1 MKRILWMVAVC
12 MATAMALAAE
22 RSESEL
28 KAIAKRQ
35 LGISARRLS
44 ATAVGRVSSGSLQ
57 LARMFEDGG
66 VVVYADQQA
75 GSVIMS
81 KDDRF
86 PAVLGYTAGVID
98 GKHPLPCCM
107 KWWIG
112 EMNRQMEA
120 VARQGEA
127 ADADVQT
134 DDVPAVSHSVVTP
147 MVTTKWAQG
156 TPYNFNCPVIGSETA
171 VTGCGATALAQICN
185 FNEFPKSASFA
196 ATYYTQEGNT
206 KTTHTANV
214 STTYRYPLKKAYGYY
229 SVDGSTTNI
238 EEISYIQVERKNIG
252 ALCRDCGY
260 ALSMVYGTDA
270 SGSSPFD
277 TPIAAT
283 DGMGYPKQSVK
294 QYWREFYTQN
304 EWQTLVYGELAKG
317 YPILYS
323 GQDETAGGHAFVVDG
338 VDADGLVSVNWGWQG
353 VYDGYYAMDLMAGG
367 DYEFSEAQSI
377 TIGFRPT
384 ALSNDREES
393 IFVSEGYTLSNG
405 EGAEQIVMDL
415 SKGFYN
421 YNYLPFNGA
430 LYLCVEDAGS
440 GDINVLKMADVTDL
454 DQLYGY
460 SMSKQCID
468 EDLQEVVQNG
478 HTYKLYCASATS
490 DELDRGELQKFRV
503 PGGAIYFTM
512 TVDNAG
518 KMRITSNTI
527 DEVITAIDGVK
538 TPGKTVVGGHT
549 YNLGGMRV
557 GNDFRGVI
565 IKDGK
570 KYLAP

>member
-12 MATAMALAAE
+12 MAAAMTLAAE

-28 KAIAKRQ
+28 KSIAKRQ
-35 LGISARRLS
+35 LGLSARRLS
-44 ATAVGRVSSGSLQ
+44 AAAMNRVSSGSLQ
-57 LARMFEDGG
+57 LVRTFEDGG
-66 VVVYADQQA
+66 LVVYADQQA

-98 GKHPLPCCM
+98 GKTPLPCCM

-112 EMNRQMEA
+112 EMNRQME
-120 VARQGEA
+120 VAAWQGEA
-127 ADADVQT
+127 ADVDMQT
-134 DDVPAVSHSVVTP
+134 DDVPAVSHSVVAP
-147 MVTTKWAQG
+147 MVTTKWAQDS
-156 TPYNFNCPVIGSETA
+156 PYNFHCPVIDDETT

-185 FNEFPKSASFA
+185 FNEFPKSALFV
-196 ATYYTQEGNT
+196 ATYYIQSGGT
-206 KTTHTANV
+206 KTAHTANV
-214 STTYRYPLKKAYGYY
+214 SGTYKYPLKKAYGYY

-238 EEISYIQVERKNIG
+238 EKMSYVQAEQKYIG

-260 ALSMVYGTDA
+260 ALNMVYGVEA

-277 TPIAAT
+277 TPVAAT
-283 DGMGYPKQSVK
+283 ECLGYPKESIK

-323 GQDETAGGHAFVVDG
+323 GQDKTAGGHAFVVDG
-338 VDADGLVSVNWGWQG
+338 IDADGLVSVNWGWQG
-353 VYDGYYAMDLMAGG
+353 LYDGYYAMDLMAGG
-367 DYEFSEAQSI
+367 GNEFSEYQSI

-384 ALSNDREES
+384 ALSNDRKES
-393 IFVSEGYTLSNG
+393 VFVSEGYALSNG
-405 EGAEQIVMDL
+405 EGTEQIVMDL

-440 GDINVLKMADVTDL
+440 GDITVLKMTDVTDL

-512 TVDNAG
+512 TVDNTG
-518 KMRITSNTI
+518 KMRITGNTI
-527 DEVITAIDGVK
+527 DDIITAIDGVK
-538 TPGKTVVGGHT
+538 AQGKTPADGRT
-549 YNLGGMRV
+549 YNLDGMRV
-557 GNDFRGVI
+557 GSGFRGIV

>member
-1 MKRILWMVAVC
+1 MVAVC

-28 KAIAKRQ
+28 KSIAKRQ
-35 LGISARRLS
+35 LGLSARRLS
-44 ATAVGRVSSGSLQ
+44 AAAVNRVSSGSLQ
-57 LARMFEDGG
+57 LARTFEDGG
-66 VVVYADQQA
+66 LVVYADQQA

-98 GKHPLPCCM
+98 GKTPLPCCM

-120 VARQGEA
+120 AARQGEA
-127 ADADVQT
+127 TDTDVQT
-134 DDVPAVSHSVVTP
+134 DDVLAVSHSVVTP

-156 TPYNFNCPVIGSETA
+156 SPYNFHCPAIGDEKA

-196 ATYYTQEGNT
+196 ATYYTQSGNT
-206 KTTHTANV
+206 KTSHTANV
-214 STTYRYPLKKAYGYY
+214 SSTYKYPLNKAYGYY
-229 SVDGSTTNI
+229 SVDGSTSNI
-238 EEISYIQVERKNIG
+238 ANISYAPAEQKYIG

-260 ALSMVYGTDA
+260 ALNMVYGVDA

-277 TPIAAT
+277 TPVAAT
-283 DGMGYPKQSVK
+283 ECLGYPKESIK

-323 GQDETAGGHAFVVDG
+323 GQDEKAGGHAFVVDG

-367 DYEFSEAQSI
+367 DYEFSDYQSI
-377 TIGFRPT
+377 TVGFRPT
-384 ALSNDREES
+384 ALSGEQEES
-393 IFVSEGYTLSNG
+393 LFASDGYTCTNG
-405 EGAEQIVMDL
+405 EGTEQIMLDL
-415 SKGFYN
+415 SKGFFN
-421 YNYLPFNGA
+421 YTYQSFTGQFF
-430 LYLCVEDAGS
+430 LCVEDAAS
-440 GDINVLKMADVTDL
+440 GDISLISFGKFTDVAPL
-454 DQLYGY
+454 NGY

-468 EDLQEVVQNG
+468 EDLQAVVQKG

-490 DELDRGELQKFRV
+490 DELGRDVVQKFRV

-518 KMRITSNTI
+518 KMRITGNTI
-527 DEVITAIDGVK
+527 DDIITAIDGLKAQGK
-538 TPGKTVVGGHT
+538 TPADGRT
-549 YNLGGMRV
+549 YNLDGMRV
-557 GNDFRGVI
+557 GSGFRGIV

>member
-12 MATAMALAAE
+12 MAAVVSLAAE

-44 ATAVGRVSSGSLQ
+44 AAAVGRVSSGSLQ

-66 VVVYADQQA
+66 VVVYADQLA

-260 ALSMVYGTDA
+260 ALSMVYGTEA

-384 ALSNDREES
+384 AL
-393 IFVSEGYTLSNG
+393 
-405 EGAEQIVMDL
+405 
-415 SKGFYN
+415 
-421 YNYLPFNGA
+421 
-430 LYLCVEDAGS
+430 
-440 GDINVLKMADVTDL
+440 
-454 DQLYGY
+454 
-460 SMSKQCID
+460 
-468 EDLQEVVQNG
+468 
-478 HTYKLYCASATS
+478 
-490 DELDRGELQKFRV
+490 
-503 PGGAIYFTM
+503 
-512 TVDNAG
+512 
-518 KMRITSNTI
+518 
-527 DEVITAIDGVK
+527 
-538 TPGKTVVGGHT
+538 
-549 YNLGGMRV
+549 
-557 GNDFRGVI
+557 
-565 IKDGK
+565 
-570 KYLAP
+570 

>member
-12 MATAMALAAE
+12 MATVMTLAAE

-28 KAIAKRQ
+28 KSIAKRQ
-35 LGISARRLS
+35 LGLSARRLS
-44 ATAVGRVSSGSLQ
+44 AAAVNRVSSGSLQ
-57 LARMFEDGG
+57 LARTFEDGG
-66 VVVYADQQA
+66 LVVYADQQA

-98 GKHPLPCCM
+98 GKTPLPCCM

-120 VARQGEA
+120 AVRQGEA
-127 ADADVQT
+127 TDADVQT
-134 DDVPAVSHSVVTP
+134 DDVPAVSHSVVPP

-156 TPYNFNCPVIGSETA
+156 SPYNFQCPAIGEEKA

-196 ATYYTQEGNT
+196 ATYYTQSGNT
-206 KTTHTANV
+206 KTAHTANV
-214 STTYRYPLKKAYGYY
+214 SSTYKYPLKKAYGYY

-238 EEISYIQVERKNIG
+238 ANISYATAEQKYIG

-260 ALSMVYGTDA
+260 ALNMVYGVEA

-277 TPIAAT
+277 TPVAAT
-283 DGMGYPKQSVK
+283 ECLGYPKESIK

-323 GQDETAGGHAFVVDG
+323 GQDEKAGGHAFVVDG

-367 DYEFSEAQSI
+367 DYEFSDYQSI
-377 TIGFRPT
+377 TVGFRPT
-384 ALSNDREES
+384 ALSGEQEES
-393 IFVSEGYTLSNG
+393 LFASDGYTCTNG
-405 EGAEQIVMDL
+405 EGTEQIMLDL
-415 SKGFYN
+415 SKGFFN
-421 YNYLPFNGA
+421 YTYQSFTGQF
-430 LYLCVEDAGS
+430 YLCVEDAAS
-440 GDINVLKMADVTDL
+440 GDISLISFGKFTDVAPL
-454 DQLYGY
+454 NGY

-468 EDLQEVVQNG
+468 EDLQAVVQEG

-490 DELDRGELQKFRV
+490 DELDRDVVQKFRV

-518 KMRITSNTI
+518 KMRITGNTI
-527 DEVITAIDGVK
+527 DDIITAIESLKAQGKAPADGR
-538 TPGKTVVGGHT
+538 T
-549 YNLGGMRV
+549 YNLDGMRV
-557 GNDFRGVI
+557 GSGFRGIV

-570 KYLAP
+570 KFLAP

>member
-1 MKRILWMVAVC
+1 M
-12 MATAMALAAE
+12 
-22 RSESEL
+22 
-28 KAIAKRQ
+28 
-35 LGISARRLS
+35 
-44 ATAVGRVSSGSLQ
+44 
-57 LARMFEDGG
+57 
-66 VVVYADQQA
+66 
-75 GSVIMS
+75 
-81 KDDRF
+81 
-86 PAVLGYTAGVID
+86 
-98 GKHPLPCCM
+98 
-107 KWWIG
+107 
-112 EMNRQMEA
+112 
-120 VARQGEA
+120 
-127 ADADVQT
+127 
-134 DDVPAVSHSVVTP
+134 
-147 MVTTKWAQG
+147 
-156 TPYNFNCPVIGSETA
+156 
-171 VTGCGATALAQICN
+171 
-185 FNEFPKSASFA
+185 
-196 ATYYTQEGNT
+196 
-206 KTTHTANV
+206 
-214 STTYRYPLKKAYGYY
+214 
-229 SVDGSTTNI
+229 
-238 EEISYIQVERKNIG
+238 
-252 ALCRDCGY
+252 
-260 ALSMVYGTDA
+260 
-270 SGSSPFD
+270 
-277 TPIAAT
+277 
-283 DGMGYPKQSVK
+283 
-294 QYWREFYTQN
+294 
-304 EWQTLVYGELAKG
+304 
-317 YPILYS
+317 
-323 GQDETAGGHAFVVDG
+323 VDG

-353 VYDGYYAMDLMAGG
+353 VYNGYYAMDLMAGG

>member
-12 MATAMALAAE
+12 MATAMTLAAE

-28 KAIAKRQ
+28 KSIAKRQ
-35 LGISARRLS
+35 LGLSARRLS
-44 ATAVGRVSSGSLQ
+44 AAAVNRVSSGSLQ
-57 LARMFEDGG
+57 LARTFEDGG
-66 VVVYADQQA
+66 LVVYADQQA

-98 GKHPLPCCM
+98 GKTPLPCCM

-120 VARQGEA
+120 AVRQGEA
-127 ADADVQT
+127 TDADVQT
-134 DDVPAVSHSVVTP
+134 DDVPAVSHSVVPP

-156 TPYNFNCPVIGSETA
+156 SPYNFQCPAIGEEKA

-196 ATYYTQEGNT
+196 ATYYTQSGNT
-206 KTTHTANV
+206 KTAHTANV
-214 STTYRYPLKKAYGYY
+214 SSTYKYPLKKAYGYY

-238 EEISYIQVERKNIG
+238 ANISYATAEQKYIG

-260 ALSMVYGTDA
+260 ALNMVYGVEA

-277 TPIAAT
+277 TPVAAT
-283 DGMGYPKQSVK
+283 ECLGYPKESIK

-323 GQDETAGGHAFVVDG
+323 GQDEQAGGHAFVVDG

-367 DYEFSEAQSI
+367 DYEFSDYQSI
-377 TIGFRPT
+377 TVGFRPT
-384 ALSNDREES
+384 ALSGEQEES
-393 IFVSEGYTLSNG
+393 LFASDGYACTNG
-405 EGAEQIVMDL
+405 EGTEQIMLDL
-415 SKGFYN
+415 SKGFFN
-421 YNYLPFNGA
+421 YTYQSFTGQF
-430 LYLCVEDAGS
+430 YLCVEDAAS
-440 GDINVLKMADVTDL
+440 GDISLISFGKFTDVAPL
-454 DQLYGY
+454 NGY

-468 EDLQEVVQNG
+468 EDLQAVVQEG

-490 DELDRGELQKFRV
+490 DELDRDVVQKFRV

-518 KMRITSNTI
+518 KMRITGNTI
-527 DEVITAIDGVK
+527 DDIITAIESLKAQGKAPADGR
-538 TPGKTVVGGHT
+538 T
-549 YNLGGMRV
+549 YNLDGMRV
-557 GNDFRGVI
+557 GSGFRGIV

-570 KYLAP
+570 KFLAP